1 MAFNWKK
8 RSALA
13 GLVVLAFAGP
23 ASAADPVGTA
33 DVQYC
38 RIASTSNLALTE
50 DIGELRTEVVR
61 LMDEAVAAANSPQWV
76 NSSRPV
82 FTWASEAKVAC
93 GKAYGYLKN
102 SYRDEDYLN
111 KCECFYDRMVEY
123 MN

>member
-13 GLVVLAFAGP
+13 GLVVLGFVGP
-23 ASAADPVGTA
+23 AMAADPLGTP
-33 DVQYC
+33 VTNYC
-38 RIASTSNLALTE
+38 RVAGPSNLALTE
-50 DIGELRTEVVR
+50 DMGQLKTEVVR
-61 LMDEAVAAANSPQWV
+61 MMDEAVAAANSSEWV
-76 NSSRPV
+76 DLSRPV
-82 FTWASEAKVAC
+82 FVWASEAKVAC
-93 GKAYGYLKN
+93 GKAYGYLKT